1 MKKKEIIPPFRPDY
15 PDMTV
20 CGKDEYILSWRIK
33 DWDMIHRIQDY
44 FGMPRYTTINRLSK
58 ITIRRDDPRWET
70 FLEGLRKGFYWVNN
84 VSKVIKC

>member
-44 FGMPRYTTINRLSK
+44 FGMPRYTTLNRLSK
-58 ITIRRDDPRWET
+58 IKIKRDDPKWND
-70 FLEGLRKGFYWVNN
+70 FLDGLRKGIYWLTN
-84 VSKVIKC
+84 VSIR